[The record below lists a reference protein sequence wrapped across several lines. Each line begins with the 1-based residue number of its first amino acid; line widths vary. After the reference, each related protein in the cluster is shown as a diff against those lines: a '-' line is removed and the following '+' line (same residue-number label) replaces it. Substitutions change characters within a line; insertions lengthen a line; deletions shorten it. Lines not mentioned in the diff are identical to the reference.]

1 MAVQAELRADLS
13 LQEVTSQLVD
23 DDGLSGR
30 VAQYQAYVNLTPGH
44 SFTVNDVDVFA
55 NNIDLGFPQ
64 TGNEIV
70 KRDIFVS
77 CYPIVAN
84 NRPEV
89 LTADGYMRFPTM
101 SRTDIVYHKWDLFKA
116 DEVQGQMTKV
126 SGDEF
131 PERELAGFPT
141 LTFFTPHLYI
151 SIVYQMK
158 DVAGEDAE
166 LYVNPDFSL
175 YLSYNHMEV
184 SEITSGL
191 GQIKELNE
199 AQLVERNRSGVIKD
213 LIGPSTW
220 GEYFPLWRM
229 GGKRAQLTTNRYYL
243 LNQSVDEGETAVSL
257 ATLQGV
263 YQRAIKAV
271 PWNEPFG
278 TDTLGADDTPDWLKG
293 ITTETLGVMSGPL
306 LQRRIPHRRDDNGDL
321 RVF

>member
-1 MAVQAELRADLS
+1 MATQSELRADLS
-13 LQEVTSQLVD
+13 LQEVTGFLVD
-23 DDGLSGR
+23 GTLSDE
-30 VAQYQAYVNLTPGH
+30 VAQYQAYVNLKPGH

-55 NNIDLGFPQ
+55 NSIDLGAPV
-64 TGNEIV
+64 TGDEIV

-89 LTADGYMRFPTM
+89 LTAEGYMRFPTM
-101 SRTDIVYHKWDLFKA
+101 SRADIVYHKWDIFKA
-116 DEVQGQMTKV
+116 SAVDGIMVRQT
-126 SGDEF
+126 GDEF

-151 SIVYQMK
+151 TVVYQLR
-158 DVAGEDAE
+158 DIESSFVF
-166 LYVNPDFSL
+166 VNPDFSL
-175 YLSYNHMEV
+175 YMSYQHGPV
-184 SEITSGL
+184 DEITSVL

-220 GEYFPLWRM
+220 GQYFPLWRQ
-229 GGKRAQLTTNRYYL
+229 GGKKPQLTTQRYYL
-243 LNQSVDEGETAVSL
+243 LNQDVNEGEQAVPL

-263 YQRAIKAV
+263 YQRAIEAV
-271 PWNEPFG
+271 PWNAPFG
-278 TDTLGADDTPDWLKG
+278 QDTLGADDIPDWLKG
-293 ITTETLGVMSGPL
+293 IVSATLGVVSGPV